1 MKDMITTEFHEDST
15 ITNNKGYCEIFGFAF
30 EDYAGKYGVKHD
42 AIEGKRACG
51 VILEDD
57 DTKESVLTF
66 IDVAIEAGYDLIV
79 FDINRPTAK
88 LIHAVRY
95 CDAWKEKEYEEVSGV
110 YDDRIVF
117 GKIIK

>member
-1 MKDMITTEFHEDST
+1 MKDMITSEFHEDST
-15 ITNNKGYCEIFGFAF
+15 VTNNKGYREIFAFAF

-51 VILEDD
+51 VILEEDD
-57 DTKESVLTF
+57 DSKSVCTF
-66 IDVAIEAGYDLIV
+66 IDVVIEANYDLII
-79 FDINRPTAK
+79 FDINRPSAQ

-95 CDAWKEKEYEEVSGV
+95 CDAWKEKEYEEISGV